1 MRFPTWS
8 NEESSR
14 TWLAHSARGLAA
26 RTGQIDGQDYL
37 EGCTRKAT
45 DHFAHRGR
53 SAIFILPADALATE
67 ATPLYVGASFSLSYQ
82 YFIANRLT
90 IGGSLTGA
98 FNGTVGGRT
107 LFVAP
112 VAFKLG
118 YWWGKQPVEYTV
130 GMDLGASVLRLSG
143 NGMITPFAK
152 LGGGAFAQVS
162 EAWSLGGQVYWW
174 LIPEIH
180 TGTYSSLTRYA
191 NSLEVSLGA
200 LYHF

>member
-1 MRFPTWS
+1 MKRKIPA
-8 NEESSR
+8 
-14 TWLAHSARGLAA
+14 LGALILLAA
-26 RTGQIDGQDYL
+26 LPLFGQDKSDGQDYFGGL
-37 EGCTRKAT
+37 HKKGSQIISLTTGA
-45 DHFAHRGR
+45 GVPL
-53 SAIFILPADALATE
+53 FILPADALATE